1 MSVLAFIC
9 LEKQW
14 CSKIVFLQN
23 MGCQKK
29 TMVHFDH
36 PKRQSRNSLLRLQQA
51 VAGAD
56 FRSISNPLSE
66 SNPSYMA

>member
-1 MSVLAFIC
+1 MSVHMLGAAIR
-9 LEKQW
+9 
-14 CSKIVFLQN
+14 SNVRKIVFLQN

-51 VAGAD
+51 VASAD